1 MKTLQDYINESILDD
16 EDVLIGNVKKDSKNP
31 FVLLDTLLN
40 QHGENLNSIPEKM
53 INEIV
58 ELLKLPKTMKI
69 KPICSKLTYW
79 REQSI
84 TLYDKYSRTVA
95 TIMINKDYFLV
106 DIGYYSKS
114 HEDLFGSRKEWET
127 YIKDILVKEFNLTIS
142 DKRFL
147 DLSQYKRK

>member
-1 MKTLQDYINESILDD
+1 MKRLYESILDD
-16 EDVLIGNVKKDSKNP
+16 EDVLVGDLKKDSKNP

-69 KPICSKLTYW
+69 KPICSKLIYW

-84 TLYDKYSRTVA
+84 KLYDKYSRTIA
-95 TIMINKDYFLV
+95 TITINKGYFLV
-106 DIGYYSKS
+106 DIGFYGKS
-114 HEDLFGSRKEWET
+114 HEDLFGSKKEWET
-127 YIKDILVKEFNLTIS
+127 YIKDVLVKEF
-142 DKRFL
+142 
-147 DLSQYKRK
+147 DLKIPDRKYTYALNYKRT

>member
-1 MKTLQDYINESILDD
+1 MKTLYESILDD

-31 FVLLDTLLN
+31 FVLLDMLLN

-69 KPICSKLTYW
+69 EPRCSKLTYW

-84 TLYDKYSRTVA
+84 TLYDKYSRTIA
-95 TIMINKDYFLV
+95 TIMINKGYIHV
-106 DIGYYSKS
+106 DIGFYGKA
-114 HEDLFGSRKEWET
+114 HEDLFGSEKEWET
-127 YIKDILVKEFNLTIS
+127 YIKDVLVKEFNLTIY
-142 DKRFL
+142 DRKYIYL
-147 DLSQYKRK
+147 LNYKRK